1 MSAPIA
7 RDNLLPANATA
18 FEDAQSQ
25 TSARL
30 LDAPVHVVRDARK
43 GATAPKQLLGAL
55 GWERSVHH
63 PSADEAV
70 MRARI
75 DSAFADHLSYGA
87 PAALEN
93 EIALDTGVSVVV
105 RDFWEKPGGAWP
117 DFFVCIPVGPGHPA
131 PPDDL
136 TPILLSALTR
146 KNVRDWPLVRLEG
159 RADHVVQEVSVGCQI
174 RIKVMPRPIDGRVR
188 ERVIPRIGVGVIVKI
203 RAKLERL

>member
-43 GATAPKQLLGAL
+43 AANAPKQLLGAL

-93 EIALDTGVSVVV
+93 EIALDAGVNVRVVEFFE
-105 RDFWEKPGGAWP
+105 DETLEWP
-117 DFFVCIPVGPGHPA
+117 DFIVEIVQQPGDPA
-131 PPDDL
+131 PDISRVLP
-136 TPILLSALTR
+136 SALMR
-146 KNVRDWPLVRLEG
+146 KNVRDWPKKVR
-159 RADHVVQEVSVGCQI
+159 RAIALDVTSFHVGSATFAGQKTSPMRWTVGTRRRACRSCSPVTKPVQT
-174 RIKVMPRPIDGRVR
+174 RT
-188 ERVIPRIGVGVIVKI
+188 
-203 RAKLERL
+203 